1 LAVDVVSL
9 NAKEI
14 QEALDQALGDVVASL
29 FKALFGNLVETTAPA
44 PARDALTAD
53 QAKAAFAR
61 SFKMA
66 CECHEFAS
74 AKAAEIVKG

>member
-1 LAVDVVSL
+1 MSL

-14 QEALDQALGDVVASL
+14 QEAIDQALGDVVAGL
-29 FKALFGNLVETTAPA
+29 FKGLFGNLIE
-44 PARDALTAD
+44 ARAKMPSQDAMTAD

-61 SFKMA
+61 SFTLA

-74 AKAAEIVKG
+74 AKAAEIVK